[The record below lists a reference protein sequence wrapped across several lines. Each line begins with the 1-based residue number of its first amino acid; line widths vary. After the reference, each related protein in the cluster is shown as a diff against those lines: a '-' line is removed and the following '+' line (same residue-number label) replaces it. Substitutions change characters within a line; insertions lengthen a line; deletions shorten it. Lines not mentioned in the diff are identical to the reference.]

1 MLQEMP
7 GASSAPAVNRIGARD
22 AGGDHVSAQQ
32 VELTQ
37 FLGFPLGGY
46 ARGLLGF
53 AQCTVDG
60 ERVEMLVALREAN
73 GTLLVAPV
81 SSFEI
86 PGVVKVALP
95 EPEREL
101 RIDDPKLSPATR
113 ALVVRL
119 VQERAEREER
129 AK

>member
-1 MLQEMP
+1 MIQ
-7 GASSAPAVNRIGARD
+7 
-22 AGGDHVSAQQ
+22 QQ

-37 FLGFPLGGY
+37 VLDFPLRGY
-46 ARGLLGF
+46 ERGLIGF
-53 AQCTVDG
+53 GQCAVDG
-60 ERVEMLVALREAN
+60 ERVEMLVALREVD
-73 GTLLVAPV
+73 GTLLVAPLA
-81 SSFEI
+81 SFEI

-113 ALVVRL
+113 ELVVRL
-119 VQERAEREER
+119 VTERAERESQ

>member
-7 GASSAPAVNRIGARD
+7 GASREPAVNRIGARD
-22 AGGDHVSAQQ
+22 AGGDHMSAQH

-37 FLGFPLGGY
+37 FLDFPLGGY
-46 ARGLLGF
+46 MRGLLGF
-53 AQCTVDG
+53 GQCTVDG
-60 ERVEMLVALREAN
+60 ERVEMLVALRDAD

-81 SSFEI
+81 ASFEI

-95 EPEREL
+95 EPVREF
-101 RIDDPKLSPATR
+101 RIDDPKLLPATR
-113 ALVVRL
+113 ELVVRL
-119 VQERAEREER
+119 VAERAEREEG